1 MAWIINVKL
10 PTDGNIA
17 MMIKRKAFE
26 IVRQALSQQAAV
38 ALMGPRQVGKT
49 TLALMVGEAL
59 GALYL
64 DLEDVQDRD
73 KLSHAAAFLSAYE
86 DRLVILDEIHRVPD
100 LFLTL
105 RGLIDQGRRKGK
117 RYGRFLL
124 LGSASLDLMQQS
136 GESLA
141 GRISYIDMTPLD
153 VREVAAASLEDLWLR
168 GGFPDSFL
176 ATDEQQSLR
185 WRKDLLRTYLER
197 DVPMFGSRV
206 PAETLRRFWTMLA
219 HNQGSLVNASRLAA
233 GLEVS
238 SQTVSR
244 YTDLLVDLLLVR
256 RLQPYPVNV
265 GKRLVKSPKVYIRDT
280 GLLHALLNIPDRN
293 GLLGHPVVGASWEG
307 FVIENLINAAPALT
321 VPGFYRT
328 SGGAEIDL
336 LLELPGGERWAIEVK
351 RSRAA
356 KPARGFYEACEDLK
370 PVKRFVVHAGA
381 DRFPISDEVQ
391 AIGVRELADNLSN
404 LS

>member
-1 MAWIINVKL
+1 ML
-10 PTDGNIA
+10 D
-17 MMIKRKAFE
+17 RKAFE
-26 IVRQALSQQAAV
+26 IVRQALSHQAAV

-49 TLALMVGEAL
+49 TLALMVGEAQ

-64 DLEDVQDRD
+64 DLEDIAERD
-73 KLSHAAAFLSAYE
+73 KLSNAAAFLSAYE

-105 RGLIDQGRRKGK
+105 RGLIDQGRRKGL
-117 RYGRFLL
+117 RTGRFLL
-124 LGSASLDLMQQS
+124 LGSASLDLMRQS

-141 GRISYIDMTPLD
+141 GRISYVDMTPLT
-153 VREVAAASLEDLWLR
+153 VSEVPPEATENLWVR

-176 ATDEQQSLR
+176 ASDEQQSLS

-219 HNQGSLVNASRLAA
+219 HNQGTLINASRLAA

-256 RLQPYPVNV
+256 RLQPYHVNV

-280 GLLHALLNIPDRN
+280 GLLHALLNIADRDA
-293 GLLGHPVVGASWEG
+293 LLGHPVVGASWEG
-307 FVIENLINAAPALT
+307 FVIENLINAAPVLS

-336 LLELPGGERWAIEVK
+336 VLELPGGERWAIEVK

-356 KPARGFYEACEDLK
+356 KPARGFYEACQDIK
-370 PVKRFVVHAGA
+370 PSQRFVVHAGSE
-381 DRFPISDEVQ
+381 RFPISEDVQ
-391 AIGVRELADNLSN
+391 AIGLRELADNLSQ
-404 LS
+404 LG

>member
-1 MAWIINVKL
+1 MAL
-10 PTDGNIA
+10 
-17 MMIKRKAFE
+17 E
-26 IVRQALSQQAAV
+26 IGKQQN
-38 ALMGPRQVGKT
+38 
-49 TLALMVGEAL
+49 
-59 GALYL
+59 ALYL
-64 DLEDVQDRD
+64 DLEAIEERD
-73 KLSHAAAFLSAYE
+73 KLSNPTAFLSAYE

-105 RGLIDQGRRKGK
+105 RGLIDQGRRHGQ
-117 RYGRFLL
+117 RTGRFLL
-124 LGSASLDLMQQS
+124 LGSASLDLMRQS

-141 GRISYIDMTPLD
+141 GRISYIDMTPLS
-153 VREVAAASLEDLWLR
+153 VLEVPTDAIEALWIR

-176 ATDEQQSLR
+176 AQDDRQSLD

-197 DVPMFGSRV
+197 DVPMFGSRI

-219 HNQGSLVNASRLAA
+219 HNQGALHNASRLAA

-256 RLQPYPVNV
+256 RLQPYHANV
-265 GKRLVKSPKVYIRDT
+265 GKRLVKSPKVYIRDS
-280 GLLHALLNIPDRN
+280 GLLHALLNIAVRDA
-293 GLLGHPVVGASWEG
+293 LLGHPVVGASWEG
-307 FVIENLINAAPALT
+307 FVIENLINAAPAFT

-336 LLELPGGERWAIEVK
+336 LLELPGGELWAIEVK

-370 PVKRFVVHAGA
+370 PAKRFVVHGGLE
-381 DRFPISDEVQ
+381 RYPISADVE
-391 AIGVRELADNLSN
+391 AIGMRELAETLSQ
-404 LS
+404 LA

>member
-1 MAWIINVKL
+1 ML
-10 PTDGNIA
+10 T
-17 MMIKRKAFE
+17 RKTLAT
-26 IVRQALSQQAAV
+26 VRQALSRQASV
-38 ALMGPRQVGKT
+38 ALIGPRQVGKT
-49 TLALMVGEAL
+49 TLALQIGEEQN
-59 GALYL
+59 ALYL
-64 DLEDVQDRD
+64 DLEDIQERD
-73 KLSHAAAFLSAYE
+73 KLINAAVFLSAYE

-105 RGLIDQGRRKGK
+105 RGLIDQGRRRGQ
-117 RYGRFLL
+117 RTGRFLL
-124 LGSASLDLMQQS
+124 LGSASLDLMRQS

-141 GRISYIDMTPLD
+141 GRISYIDMTPLS
-153 VREVAAASLEDLWLR
+153 VLEVPAEAIENLWVR
-168 GGFPDSFL
+168 GGFPDGFL
-176 ATDEQQSLR
+176 APGEQQSLS

-197 DVPMFGSRV
+197 DVPMFGARI

-219 HNQGSLVNASRLAA
+219 HNQGSLINASRLAA

-256 RLQPYPVNV
+256 RLQPYHVNV
-265 GKRLVKSPKVYIRDT
+265 GKRLVKSPKVYIRDS
-280 GLLHALLNIPDRN
+280 GLLHALLNIADRN
-293 GLLGHPVVGASWEG
+293 ALLGHPVVGASWEG
-307 FVIENLINAAPALT
+307 FVIENLINAAPAFT

-370 PVKRFVVHAGA
+370 PARRFVVHAGLE
-381 DRFPISDEVQ
+381 RYPISEDVQ
-391 AIGVRELADNLSN
+391 AIGVRELADNLSR
-404 LS
+404 LEM

>member
-1 MAWIINVKL
+1 MLI
-10 PTDGNIA
+10 
-17 MMIKRKAFE
+17 RKSLDA
-26 IVRQALSQQAAV
+26 VCQALSRQAAV
-38 ALMGPRQVGKT
+38 ALIGPRQVGKT
-49 TLALMVGEAL
+49 TLALQIGEAQN
-59 GALYL
+59 ALYL
-64 DLEDVQDRD
+64 DLEDIEERD
-73 KLSHAAAFLSAYE
+73 KLSNAAIFLSAYE

-105 RGLIDQGRRKGK
+105 RGLIDQGRRRGL
-117 RYGRFLL
+117 RTGRFLL
-124 LGSASLDLMQQS
+124 LGSASLDLMRQS

-141 GRISYIDMTPLD
+141 GRISYIDMTPLT
-153 VREVAAASLEDLWLR
+153 VLEIPAEAMETLWVR

-176 ATDEQQSLR
+176 APGERQSLR

-197 DVPMFGSRV
+197 DVPMFGARV

-219 HNQGSLVNASRLAA
+219 HNQGTLINASRLAA

-256 RLQPYPVNV
+256 RLQPYHVNV

-280 GLLHALLNIPDRN
+280 GLLHALLNLDDRN
-293 GLLGHPVVGASWEG
+293 ALLGHPVVGASWEG
-307 FVIENLINAAPALT
+307 FVIENLINAAPAFT
-321 VPGFYRT
+321 VAGFYRT

-336 LLELPGGERWAIEVK
+336 LLELPGGERWAIEIK

-356 KPARGFYEACEDLK
+356 KPARGFYEACEDIK
-370 PVKRFVVHAGA
+370 PAKRFVVHAGLA
-381 DRFPISDEVQ
+381 RYPISEDVQ
-391 AIGVRELADNLSN
+391 AIGVRELADNLSR
-404 LS
+404 LEI

>member
-1 MAWIINVKL
+1 
-10 PTDGNIA
+10 
-17 MMIKRKAFE
+17 MMLTRKTFE
-26 IVRQALSQQAAV
+26 TVQYALSRQASV
-38 ALMGPRQVGKT
+38 ALIGPRQVGKT
-49 TLALMVGEAL
+49 TLALQIGQQQN
-59 GALYL
+59 ALYL
-64 DLEDVQDRD
+64 DLEAPEDRD
-73 KLSHAAAFLSAYE
+73 KLSNPTAFLSAYE

-105 RGLIDQGRRKGK
+105 RGLIDQGRRHGQ
-117 RYGRFLL
+117 RNGRFLL

-141 GRISYIDMTPLD
+141 GRISYIDMTPLS
-153 VREVAAASLEDLWLR
+153 VLEVPDTALESLWIR

-176 ATDEQQSLR
+176 ANDETHSLD

-197 DVPMFGSRV
+197 DVPMFGSRI

-219 HNQGSLVNASRLAA
+219 HNQGALHNASRLAS

-238 SQTVSR
+238 SQTISR

-256 RLQPYPVNV
+256 RLQPYHINS
-265 GKRLVKSPKVYIRDT
+265 GKRLVKSPKIYIRDS
-280 GLLHALLNIPDRN
+280 GLLHALLNIPNRES
-293 GLLGHPVVGASWEG
+293 LLGHPVVGTSWEG
-307 FVIENLINAAPALT
+307 FVIENLINAAPAFT

-336 LLELPGGERWAIEVK
+336 LLELPGGERWAIEIK

-370 PVKRFVVHAGA
+370 PAMRFVVHGGV
-381 DRFPISDEVQ
+381 DRFPVSTDVE
-391 AIGVRELADNLSN
+391 AIGVREMAGVLAGLG
-404 LS
+404 

>member
-1 MAWIINVKL
+1 
-10 PTDGNIA
+10 
-17 MMIKRKAFE
+17 
-26 IVRQALSQQAAV
+26 
-38 ALMGPRQVGKT
+38 
-49 TLALMVGEAL
+49 LA
-59 GALYL
+59 
-64 DLEDVQDRD
+64 
-73 KLSHAAAFLSAYE
+73 AYE

-105 RGLIDQGRRKGK
+105 RGLIDQGRRRGQ
-117 RYGRFLL
+117 RTGRFLL
-124 LGSASLDLMQQS
+124 LGSASLDLMRQS

-141 GRISYIDMTPLD
+141 GRISYIDMTPLGAS
-153 VREVAAASLEDLWLR
+153 EVPTDAQEGLWVR

-176 ATDEQQSLR
+176 AQDERQSLS

-219 HNQGSLVNASRLAA
+219 HNQGSLINASRLAA
-233 GLEVS
+233 GLEVN

-256 RLQPYPVNV
+256 RLQPYHVNV
-265 GKRLVKSPKVYIRDT
+265 GKRLVKSPKVYIRDS
-280 GLLHALLNIPDRN
+280 GLLHALLNIADRN
-293 GLLGHPVVGASWEG
+293 ALLGHPVVGASWEG
-307 FVIENLINAAPALT
+307 FVIENLITAAPAFT

-351 RSRAA
+351 RSRVA
-356 KPARGFYEACEDLK
+356 KPARGFYEACDDLK
-370 PVKRFVVHAGA
+370 PAKRFVVHAGQE
-381 DRFPISDEVQ
+381 RFPVSAEVE
-391 AIGVRELADNLSN
+391 AIGVRELSEVLSG
-404 LS
+404 LA

>member
-1 MAWIINVKL
+1 MLIRNTLK
-10 PTDGNIA
+10 
-17 MMIKRKAFE
+17 
-26 IVRQALSQQAAV
+26 IVRQALSRQASV
-38 ALMGPRQVGKT
+38 ALIGPRQVGKT
-49 TLALMVGEAL
+49 TLALTLGEEL
-59 GALYL
+59 SALYL
-64 DLEDVQDRD
+64 DLEDVQERD
-73 KLSHAAAFLSAYE
+73 KLSNAAAFLAAYE

-105 RGLIDQGRRKGK
+105 RGLIDQGRRRGQ
-117 RYGRFLL
+117 RTGRFLL
-124 LGSASLDLMQQS
+124 LGSASLDLMHQS

-141 GRISYIDMTPLD
+141 GRISYIDMTPLNAT
-153 VREVAAASLEDLWLR
+153 EVPVDAQESLWVR

-176 ATDEQQSLR
+176 AQDDRQSLG

-219 HNQGSLVNASRLAA
+219 HNQGGLINASRLAA

-256 RLQPYPVNV
+256 RLQPYHVNV
-265 GKRLVKSPKVYIRDT
+265 GKRLVKSPKVYIRDS
-280 GLLHALLNIPDRN
+280 GLTHALLNIADRN
-293 GLLGHPVVGASWEG
+293 ALLGHPVVGASWEG
-307 FVIENLINAAPALT
+307 FVIENLITAAPAFT

-370 PVKRFVVHAGA
+370 PAKRFVVHAGQERYPVSA
-381 DRFPISDEVQ
+381 DVE
-391 AIGVRELADNLSN
+391 AIGLRELSQALSA
-404 LS
+404 LA

>member
-1 MAWIINVKL
+1 ML
-10 PTDGNIA
+10 T
-17 MMIKRKAFE
+17 RKVLNT
-26 IVRQALSQQAAV
+26 VRQALASQASV

-49 TLALMVGEAL
+49 TLALQIGEEQN
-59 GALYL
+59 ALYL
-64 DLEDVQDRD
+64 DLEDIQERD
-73 KLSHAAAFLSAYE
+73 KLSNAAVFLAAYE

-105 RGLIDQGRRKGK
+105 RGLIDQGRRRGQ
-117 RYGRFLL
+117 RTGRFLL
-124 LGSASLDLMQQS
+124 LGSASLDLMRQS

-141 GRISYIDMTPLD
+141 GRISYVDMTPLG
-153 VREVAAASLEDLWLR
+153 VLEVPADAHEDLWVR

-176 ATDEQQSLR
+176 AQDLRQSLG

-206 PAETLRRFWTMLA
+206 PSETLRRFWTMLA
-219 HNQGSLVNASRLAA
+219 HNQGSLINASRLAA

-256 RLQPYPVNV
+256 RLQPYHVNV
-265 GKRLVKSPKVYIRDT
+265 GKRLVKSPKVYIRDS
-280 GLLHALLNIPDRN
+280 GLLHALLNIGDRN
-293 GLLGHPVVGASWEG
+293 ALLGHPVVGASWEG

-328 SGGAEIDL
+328 SGGAGIDL
-336 LLELPGGERWAIEVK
+336 LLELPGGDRWAIEVK
-351 RSRAA
+351 RSHVA
-356 KPARGFYEACEDLK
+356 KPTRGFYEACEDLK
-370 PVKRFVVHAGA
+370 PAKRFVVHAGLE
-381 DRFPISDEVQ
+381 RYPISADVE
-391 AIGVRELADNLSN
+391 AIGVRELADTLSQ
-404 LS
+404 LSP